1 MMTIAFTTLKEALR
15 KKLLLL
21 IGALSVIYILLF
33 TTIIYIFS
41 KDMKSGAMH
50 DVTQIYGVA
59 SQLISVLGF
68 YFSSM
73 LVALLTIMTSISSIS
88 SEVENGTIHSIIT
101 KPIKRYEYVLGKYI
115 GLGILSITYAALLF
129 ILVVL
134 IPKAQGLPVADLM
147 EFSGL
152 IKGLGFFILEPLAI
166 LSLSIFGSSVFKT
179 LTNGVIVIAIYILGL
194 IGSMMEQIGSMIQN
208 GGLYKFGILSSL
220 ISPFDLIYRK
230 MISVIFSDSV
240 ISNPMT
246 GGLGS
251 SATSPSIWM
260 IVYIGIY
267 LVGLLVFAVVRFNKR
282 DIS

>member
-21 IGALSVIYILLF
+21 VGVLSVIYILLF
-33 TTIIYIFS
+33 AIITYYYA
-41 KDMKSGAMH
+41 KDMKNSMLN
-50 DVTQIYGVA
+50 DSTQVFRIA
-59 SQLISVLGF
+59 SQVVSILGF

-73 LVALLTIMTSISSIS
+73 LVALLTIMTSISCIS

-115 GLGILSITYAALLF
+115 GLGILSVLYAATLF
-129 ILVVL
+129 FLVIL
-134 IPKAQGLPVADLM
+134 ISKIQGLSVTNIM
-147 EFSGL
+147 ELSGL
-152 IKGLGFFILEPLAI
+152 AKGLGFFILEPLAI

-194 IGSMMEQIGSMIQN
+194 IGSMMEQIGSLIAN
-208 GGLYKFGILSSL
+208 DNLYKFGILSSL

-230 MISVIFSDSV
+230 MISVVFSDAV
-240 ISNPMT
+240 VSNPMT

-251 SATSPSIWM
+251 NATSPSIWM
-260 IVYIGIY
+260 IIYIGIY
-267 LVGLLVFAVVRFNKR
+267 LTGLLIFATVKFNKR